1 MNQLRNT
8 LDNARNWWEDLDFS
22 PLQRKSL
29 LVLALII
36 VASSGFLVLR
46 GTSEEIVQVAP
57 PQIEM
62 PTVTTHLMVDVAGA
76 VLKPG
81 VYALPMNARVI
92 DAITAAGNV
101 LKGADVSD
109 INPVTVDVLWPQGQ
123 WADEQM
129 SDPNNS
135 SIAIVLRAPDFSL
148 FAGGDMEPESQSQ
161 ISGIV
166 GHVDIYKVCHHGSR
180 FQDESFTR
188 ALSPT
193 ISIISV
199 GAGNTYGH
207 PAPETIQSLTRLGSR
222 VLRTDLDGAIAIRAN
237 RQRFRIRTSKG
248 SFALLRWS

>member
-29 LVLALII
+29 LVLALVI

-109 INPVTVDVLWPQGQ
+109 INLARILKDGEQVYVYPPSRSGGSARSSVRNTPTRNTGPVILNRASAKELEALDGIGPVL
-123 WADEQM
+123 A
-129 SDPNNS
+129 SRI
-135 SIAIVLRAPDFSL
+135 IAYRNANGPFVTLEAL
-148 FAGGDMEPESQSQ
+148 LEV
-161 ISGIV
+161 SGI
-166 GHVDIYKVCHHGSR
+166 G
-180 FQDESFTR
+180 
-188 ALSPT
+188 
-193 ISIISV
+193 
-199 GAGNTYGH
+199 
-207 PAPETIQSLTRLGSR
+207 PAKFAQFKEKIRL
-222 VLRTDLDGAIAIRAN
+222 
-237 RQRFRIRTSKG
+237 
-248 SFALLRWS
+248 